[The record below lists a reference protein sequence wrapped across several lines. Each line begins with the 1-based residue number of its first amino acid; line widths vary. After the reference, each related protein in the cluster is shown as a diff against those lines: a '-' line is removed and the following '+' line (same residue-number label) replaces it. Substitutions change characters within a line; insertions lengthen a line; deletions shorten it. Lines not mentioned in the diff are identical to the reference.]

1 MQHQAAH
8 QEGLHSPYP
17 QWQNLAAKAQEAFNQ
32 NHNFFHH
39 SASAA
44 SGFAAA
50 AGAAGGGGVWHGGSL
65 YPQWEHLTEKMT
77 ALRGERERSEK
88 ERQEKERRERGRQ
101 EREREDDLDES
112 TFAFVS
118 TNPQSEEHN
127 LKVLPAAAGQEAG
140 AFAVDYGSPQ
150 RINIYKKVEMKVE
163 EGATCQEGA
172 TCHLLDVEGGMESVD
187 LYDQSIGMDLE
198 CSLGDGLIIDGG
210 AGGGSWREST
220 PPTYQHTSDEPQGHS
235 PSGNSSQLTHYSLN
249 PNMRSCTL
257 RHL

>member
-1 MQHQAAH
+1 
-8 QEGLHSPYP
+8 
-17 QWQNLAAKAQEAFNQ
+17 
-32 NHNFFHH
+32 
-39 SASAA
+39 
-44 SGFAAA
+44 
-50 AGAAGGGGVWHGGSL
+50 
-65 YPQWEHLTEKMT
+65 MT

-88 ERQEKERRERGRQ
+88 ERQEKERRERRRK

-112 TFAFVS
+112 TFAFMS

-150 RINIYKKVEMKVE
+150 IINMYKKVEMKVE
-163 EGATCQEGA
+163 EGA

-210 AGGGSWREST
+210 
-220 PPTYQHTSDEPQGHS
+220 
-235 PSGNSSQLTHYSLN
+235 
-249 PNMRSCTL
+249 
-257 RHL
+257 